1 MSTAPRVQQ
10 QRTSVTDVQNVSF
23 PDEKIGAACSKKAP
37 AEVSDPSRGAT
48 GPARTVPFTTLCRR
62 IKVCWRTSAAT
73 RRASPRSEGA
83 GPVRRPRPRTRTQ
96 TCPSEGHIKKEGA
109 CVWFGFLWFLSFD
122 GEAPPTKPSV
132 PDAAGAEQDADATPH
147 ERGLSK
153 TTTTT
158 MLTLPMTTMRKQT
171 LRQVCLKSELA
182 LRDGRG
188 GERTTSAQR
197 SVFDSAFRCLFCV
210 FCVFVQLC
218 VQEAPRSHPRHVR
231 SRPRLRSRWVCL
243 AARVASSGKNTPS
256 SQREAQRT
264 ADGRHLPAKT
274 TTTTRLQGEPAS
286 RRGSALTGR
295 TRRETRR
302 TAGKIR
308 RRRPTPAT
316 LQIYRQP
323 EVGDQ
328 NNTSGGSQV
337 CTRTRT
343 RSNLCRNLRV
353 CQSVDGAQRKQS
365 TLAPPT
371 MKDLHV
377 RAGPHSAG
385 GPDCQLSPIS
395 AQLCD
400 GSCPWTNRNG
410 LDEANGNEAG
420 LLANQERGLAQSRSS
435 GRLESCV
442 PEEEEEE
449 EDIKHQNE

>member
-197 SVFDSAFRCLFCV
+197 RRRGATRGTSEAARGSGVAGSVSLRGLLQAAKTRRQVSGKLRGPPTVVIFQRRRRRRRACRGSRRAGGDPRSPAERDGRRDERPARYAADARRLQLCKYTGNLKLEIRTTRAEALRFVRGHAHAAICV
-210 FCVFVQLC
+210 VTCVFVSL
-218 VQEAPRSHPRHVR
+218 
-231 SRPRLRSRWVCL
+231 
-243 AARVASSGKNTPS
+243 
-256 SQREAQRT
+256 
-264 ADGRHLPAKT
+264 
-274 TTTTRLQGEPAS
+274 
-286 RRGSALTGR
+286 
-295 TRRETRR
+295 
-302 TAGKIR
+302 
-308 RRRPTPAT
+308 
-316 LQIYRQP
+316 
-323 EVGDQ
+323 
-328 NNTSGGSQV
+328 
-337 CTRTRT
+337 
-343 RSNLCRNLRV
+343 
-353 CQSVDGAQRKQS
+353 
-365 TLAPPT
+365 
-371 MKDLHV
+371 
-377 RAGPHSAG
+377 
-385 GPDCQLSPIS
+385 
-395 AQLCD
+395 
-400 GSCPWTNRNG
+400 
-410 LDEANGNEAG
+410 
-420 LLANQERGLAQSRSS
+420 
-435 GRLESCV
+435 
-442 PEEEEEE
+442 
-449 EDIKHQNE
+449 

>member
-171 LRQVCLKSELA
+171 LR
-182 LRDGRG
+182 
-188 GERTTSAQR
+188 
-197 SVFDSAFRCLFCV
+197 
-210 FCVFVQLC
+210 
-218 VQEAPRSHPRHVR
+218 QEAPRSHPRHVR

-435 GRLESCV
+435 GGRLESCV

>member
-188 GERTTSAQR
+188 GERTTSAQ
-197 SVFDSAFRCLFCV
+197 
-210 FCVFVQLC
+210 
-218 VQEAPRSHPRHVR
+218 
-231 SRPRLRSRWVCL
+231 RLRSRWVCL

-435 GRLESCV
+435 GGRLESCV